1 MPAPIPG
8 RHEGK
13 VAIVTGA
20 GQGIGRG
27 VARRLAQEGAR
38 VVIAEYNRANAEDA
52 ASELS
57 ALGSDV
63 LPYPIDIGDT
73 KQIEKMVRDVVAH
86 FGCIDILVNNAGT
99 SRPGRLF
106 DLTPEQD
113 WDPVMRVNQR
123 GLFFCL
129 QAVAKQM
136 VEQIPDAVK
145 QAGRADRSYGK
156 IVNFSSVAGRSGRPY
171 DAAYSATKW
180 AVISITQSAA
190 AYLAPYNI
198 NVNAVC
204 PGLVPTPMW
213 QNIDQV
219 QGVERQGLEPGE
231 WMRRSIEGIPLKRAA
246 TPEDIAAAV
255 SFLCST
261 DADYITG
268 QALNVDGGVEMD

>member
-1 MPAPIPG
+1 MPSPILG
-8 RHEGK
+8 RHTDK
-13 VAIVTGA
+13 IVIITGS

-27 VARRLAQEGAR
+27 VATRFAQEGAH
-38 VVIAEYNRANAEDA
+38 VVVAEYNKANAEEA
-52 ASELS
+52 AHELS
-57 ALGSDV
+57 EIGAEALA
-63 LPYPIDIGDT
+63 YPIDIGDT
-73 KQIEKMVRDVVAH
+73 DQIEQMIKDVVEK
-86 FGCIDILVNNAGT
+86 FGRIDALVNNAGVNKT
-99 SRPGRLF
+99 TFLL
-106 DLTPEQD
+106 DVTPTD
-113 WDPVMRVNQR
+113 WDFVQRVNQK

-136 VEQIPDAVK
+136 IAQIPDEVK

-171 DAAYSATKW
+171 AAEYSAAKW

-190 AYLAPYNI
+190 LAFAPYNI

-213 QNIDQV
+213 DYIDKTQAARFGM
-219 QGVERQGLEPGE
+219 QPGQ
-231 WMRRSIEGIPLKRAA
+231 WMENSIEKIPLKRGG

-255 SFLCST
+255 SFLCSS

-268 QALNVDGGVEMD
+268 QALNVDGGIEMN

>member
-1 MPAPIPG
+1 VPAIVPG
-8 RHEGK
+8 RHAGK
-13 VAIVTGA
+13 IAIVTGA

-27 VARRLAQEGAR
+27 VAKRFVQEGAH
-38 VVIAEYNRANAEDA
+38 VVIAEYNKANAESA
-52 ASELS
+52 AQELS
-57 ALGSDV
+57 ALGPEA
-63 LPYPIDIGDT
+63 LAYPIDIGDT
-73 KQIEKMVRDVVAH
+73 AQIEQMVRDVVAR
-86 FGCIDILVNNAGT
+86 FGRIDILVNNAGVLET
-99 SRPGRLF
+99 LPLF
-106 DLTPEQD
+106 DLTPEKWD
-113 WDPVMRVNQR
+113 WLQRVNQR

-136 VEQIPDAVK
+136 VAQVPDEVK

-171 DAAYSATKW
+171 AAHYSAAKW

-204 PGLVPTPMW
+204 PGVVPTPMW
-213 QNIDQV
+213 DDIDKTQSARFGM
-219 QGVERQGLEPGE
+219 QRGE
-231 WMRRSIEGIPLKRAA
+231 WIKKTIESVPLKRAA
-246 TPEDIAAAV
+246 TPEDLAAAV

-268 QALNVDGGVEMD
+268 QALNVDGGIEMN

>member
-1 MPAPIPG
+1 MPVPIPG
-8 RHEGK
+8 RHK
-13 VAIVTGA
+13 DKIAIVTGS

-27 VARRLAQEGAR
+27 VALRFAQEGAH
-38 VVIAEYNRANAEDA
+38 VVIAEYNEANAKAVAQEISA
-52 ASELS
+52 AGPQ
-57 ALGSDV
+57 ALA
-63 LPYPIDIGDT
+63 YPIDIADPQ
-73 KQIEKMVRDVVAH
+73 QIDRMVRDVVAH
-86 FGCIDILVNNAGT
+86 FGRIDILVNNAGM
-99 SRPGRLF
+99 SHPAKLF
-106 DLTPEQD
+106 DLTPEL
-113 WDPVMRVNQR
+113 WDPIQQVNQR

-136 VEQIPDAVK
+136 VDQIPAVVSE
-145 QAGRADRSYGK
+145 AGRADHSYGK
-156 IVNFSSVAGRSGRPY
+156 IVNFSSVAGRSGRPF

-204 PGLVPTPMW
+204 PGMVITPMW
-213 QNIDQV
+213 ETIDRV
-219 QGVERQGLEPGE
+219 QGVERQGLQPGE
-231 WMRRSIEGIPLKRAA
+231 WIRKSIEGIPLKRVA

-268 QALNVDGGVEMD
+268 QALNVDGGIEMN